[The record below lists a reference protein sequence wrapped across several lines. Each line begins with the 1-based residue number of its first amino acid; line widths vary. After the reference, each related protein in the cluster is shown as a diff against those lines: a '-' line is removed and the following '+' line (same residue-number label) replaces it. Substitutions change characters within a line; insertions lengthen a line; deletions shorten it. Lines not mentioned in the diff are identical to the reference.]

1 MQQHEGR
8 GEWWVVAQFVLLGLI
23 AIAPATLFGL
33 APLPAWANILGFL
46 LAAVGGAIGVAGVVG
61 LGRNLTPF
69 PKPKPDTTLVQ
80 SGIYAVVRHPIY
92 CGLILVALGWAA
104 IRLSLPALILSIG
117 LGFFFEQKAKREERW
132 LEQQFPAY
140 ATYRQ
145 RVKGRILPWIA

>member
-8 GEWWVVAQFVLLGLI
+8 GEWWVVAQFILLGLI

-33 APLPAWANILGFL
+33 AQLPAWVNPLGFL
-46 LAAVGGAIGVAGVVG
+46 LAALGGAAGVAGVIG

-80 SGIYAVVRHPIY
+80 SGIYAMVRHPIY
-92 CGLILVALGWAA
+92 FGLILVACGWAG
-104 IRLSLPALILSIG
+104 IRQSLPALILSIG
-117 LGFFFEQKAKREERW
+117 LAIFFEQKAKREERW

-140 ATYRQ
+140 SEYRQ